1 MGRQIVLVAVIQ
13 AVGNQSHRQ
22 NDARQHGAQEQL
34 RHGHIGD
41 AGVHDQHNGG
51 RNDGTQDGGD
61 GRYAHGEG
69 GGIALPLHGGD
80 GDAADGGGGGHAGAG
95 DSAEQGG
102 GQNGHQGQAALD
114 VSYNGITNVNQFS
127 CNTAGHDI
135 ARQNEE
141 GDGQQGAAVHAREHS
156 LRQHNQGQVR
166 QVQGRQGADA
176 QGDVDGE
183 SQEGETQQQNDD

>member
-1 MGRQIVLVAVIQ
+1 M
-13 AVGNQSHRQ
+13 
-22 NDARQHGAQEQL
+22 
-34 RHGHIGD
+34 
-41 AGVHDQHNGG
+41 
-51 RNDGTQDGGD
+51 
-61 GRYAHGEG
+61 
-69 GGIALPLHGGD
+69 
-80 GDAADGGGGGHAGAG
+80 
-95 DSAEQGG
+95 
-102 GQNGHQGQAALD
+102 
-114 VSYNGITNVNQFS
+114 SYNGITNVNQFS

-166 QVQGRQGADA
+166 QVQGRQGCLVYHILGSAEYRGITQLQGRQGADA

>member
-1 MGRQIVLVAVIQ
+1 M
-13 AVGNQSHRQ
+13 
-22 NDARQHGAQEQL
+22 
-34 RHGHIGD
+34 
-41 AGVHDQHNGG
+41 
-51 RNDGTQDGGD
+51 
-61 GRYAHGEG
+61 
-69 GGIALPLHGGD
+69 
-80 GDAADGGGGGHAGAG
+80 
-95 DSAEQGG
+95 
-102 GQNGHQGQAALD
+102 
-114 VSYNGITNVNQFS
+114 SYNGITNVNQFS

-166 QVQGRQGADA
+166 QVQGC